1 MKRVNDNAPGVELKD
16 GNGSPVSLKKALA
29 GKPAVVALFKVGC
42 PTCQYTFPFLE
53 RLYKNGVPVI
63 GVSQDNAKDTQDF
76 AKRFGITFPLG
87 IDAPGYAV
95 SKAYGIST
103 VPSMFVVD
111 EDASIRYVAEGWV
124 RSDFEELARV
134 AAGSGAPPA
143 VFQSNESVLDFKAG

>member
-1 MKRVNDNAPGVELKD
+1 MKRVNDNAPEVELKD
-16 GNGSPVSLKKALA
+16 GNRAPVSLKKSLA
-29 GKPAVVALFKVGC
+29 GKSAVVALFKVGC

-53 RLYKNGVPVI
+53 RLHRNGVPVI

-87 IDAPGYAV
+87 IDTPGYAV

-111 EDASIRYVAEGWV
+111 EDTSIRYVAEGWV
-124 RSDFEELARV
+124 RTDFEELSRI
-134 AAGSGAPPA
+134 AAGSATPPA
-143 VFQSNESVLDFKAG
+143 VFKPNESILDFKAG

>member
-1 MKRVNDNAPGVELKD
+1 MKRVNDNAPDFNLQDPNHASV
-16 GNGSPVSLKKALA
+16 ALE
-29 GKPAVVALFKVGC
+29 KPSVVALFKVGC

-53 RLYKNGVPVI
+53 RLHQRGVRVLGI
-63 GVSQDNAKDTQDF
+63 SQDNAKDTKDF

-87 IDAPGYAV
+87 IDAPGYSI

-111 EDASIRYVAEGWV
+111 GDGSIRYVAEGWL

-134 AAGSGAPPA
+134 AAGGATPPA
-143 VFQSNESVLDFKAG
+143 LFKPAESVLDFKAG